1 MIGADVRPPPC
12 GVVTTVMR
20 LRNLIAPERC
30 GVQTNSFCDGIR
42 SDNLKLSSERVLTTH
57 VGSLPRSQPVVDL
70 LFQRESG
77 QGYPRAEFERVM
89 DAAVTAVVRRQRQV
103 GIDIVSDGET
113 SKIGYATYIKDRL
126 TGFDGDNPRQVAL
139 DLRDHP
145 DFRARMA
152 VFAGKQNFKRQS
164 CVGPITYQGHADLN
178 RDIAALRNAARE
190 YEVHEAFLNA
200 ASPGVVSAF
209 QPNSYYPSHEKY
221 VEAIGEAMQ
230 TEYEAIVAGGL
241 LLQLDCPDLAMARHT
256 GFQDLGEEEFLR
268 RAEHQVEVLNHAL
281 RNIPAESLRMHV
293 CWGNYEGP
301 HDHDIPLEKV
311 LGIILRAKPAAIAFE
326 AANPRHAHEWT
337 VWKDAAVPDEKILI
351 PGLLTSTSN
360 YVEHP
365 ELVAQRIEQFAHI
378 VGRERVI
385 AGTDCGFGTFAGIGK
400 MDADISYK
408 KLAALVEGA
417 ALASRRLW

>member
-1 MIGADVRPPPC
+1 M
-12 GVVTTVMR
+12 
-20 LRNLIAPERC
+20 
-30 GVQTNSFCDGIR
+30 TNA
-42 SDNLKLSSERVLTTH
+42 
-57 VGSLPRSQPVVDL
+57 VG
-70 LFQRESG
+70 E
-77 QGYPRAEFERVM
+77 
-89 DAAVTAVVRRQRQV
+89 VVRRQRQV
-103 GIDIVSDGET
+103 GIDVVSDGET
-113 SKIGYATYIKDRL
+113 AKIGYATYIKDRL
-126 TGFDGDNPRQVAL
+126 SGFDGDSPRQVAL

-152 VFAGKQNFKRQS
+152 VFAGKQTFKRQS
-164 CVGPITYQGHADLN
+164 CVGPITYQGHDDLN
-178 RDIAALRNAARE
+178 RDIDALRTAARQC
-190 YEVHEAFLNA
+190 EVHEAFLNA

-221 VEAIGEAMQ
+221 VEAIGEAMR

-256 GFQDLGEEEFLR
+256 GFQDLSEEEFLR
-268 RAEHQVEVLNHAL
+268 RAEHQVEVMNHAL
-281 RNIPAESLRMHV
+281 RNIAAESLRMHV

-337 VWKDAAVPDEKILI
+337 VWKSAALPEDKILI
-351 PGLLTSTSN
+351 PGLLTATSN

-365 ELVAQRIEQFAHI
+365 ELVAQRIELFADI
-378 VGRERVI
+378 VGRERVL